1 MGEPDPLS
9 AEGDQPVQRGGI
21 GPQRRRPEQ
30 ESLLAGEL
38 VPARETVLL
47 NAAAALVA
55 DGTLPGTGQGS
66 LVERLR
72 AGLRLAG
79 ESVDSGAALDVLERW
94 RAASAAS

>member
-1 MGEPDPLS
+1 
-9 AEGDQPVQRGGI
+9 
-21 GPQRRRPEQ
+21 
-30 ESLLAGEL
+30 

-55 DGTLPGTGQGS
+55 DGTLPGTGQGT

-72 AGLRLAG
+72 AGLQLAAV
-79 ESVDSGAALDVLERW
+79 SVDSGAALDVLERW